1 MQGLSKI
8 SNGVNKK
15 IVSIV
20 FFIIIGAA
28 IIYSGYVLFGPSI
41 YNYYESWKIG
51 RAYHKFEQGFTD
63 YLKNDTY
70 GGATPEETY
79 NLFVKTLKS
88 GDIESASKYFYW
100 EHQVQEQ
107 EKLQKMKDEGKL
119 EEYINSLPDWGQMKE
134 DNSYLVSG
142 TKKFSWM
149 EILNEPITIQ
159 VPDGSGGTLEH
170 TFKPGEYKQEVDF
183 QLNQRANIWKIY
195 SL

>member
-100 EHQVQEQ
+100 EHQIQEQ

-134 DNSYLVSG
+134 EEYGVSG
-142 TKKFSWM
+142 SRRFI
-149 EILNEPITIQ
+149 ILKHKNDETI
-159 VPDGSGGTLEH
+159 VKMPDGTEVVSP
-170 TFKPGEYKQEVDF
+170 PGEYVAFSISLE
-183 QLNQRANIWKIY
+183 LNQRANIWKIY